1 MNCSLYPRAM
11 VRSSHSFGWIDSQ
24 LERWRCR
31 VPTMRGGGDVATVS
45 SIERGGDVTFSFIVS
60 IPLCD
65 TLMCRSGG
73 RLVFT
78 ASLSAAAILSRA
90 GAILVMVRV
99 GVLCDALMRGPGGR
113 LVLAASL
120 SAAAILSHVG
130 TILIMVCAG
139 AILRSSCGGML
150 MSAFPCAVT
159 EREAAVTAGGDVVIV

>member
-1 MNCSLYPRAM
+1 M
-11 VRSSHSFGWIDSQ
+11 
-24 LERWRCR
+24 
-31 VPTMRGGGDVATVS
+31 S

-60 IPLCD
+60 IPLCN
-65 TLMCRSGG
+65 TLMRGSGG

-120 SAAAILSHVG
+120 S
-130 TILIMVCAG
+130 
-139 AILRSSCGGML
+139 
-150 MSAFPCAVT
+150 
-159 EREAAVTAGGDVVIV
+159 